1 MISVGPLIMATAR
14 GTRQTGAVTRQRA
27 TVMVLL
33 VVGKIARPRDAAT
46 LVVPPAG
53 NREVLPV
60 PNAADLQ
67 VRQKEI
73 VRLTTARI
81 VVGLDIGPN
90 SVGIR
95 VIKVGIRG
103 HRTGGIGKTIQV
115 PVTEGPHRESEL
127 DLQVPGQGCETSAGQ
142 IHCTPRAVG
151 PTTIRVTPREKA

>member
-33 VVGKIARPRDAAT
+33 VVGEIARPRDAAT
-46 LVVPPAG
+46 LAVPPAR

-60 PNAADLQ
+60 AHAADLQ
-67 VRQKEI
+67 VRQKGI
-73 VRLTTARI
+73 VQLTTARI

-103 HRTGGIGKTIQV
+103 HRIGGIGKTVQV
-115 PVTEGPHRESEL
+115 PVTNDPHRESEL
-127 DLQVPGQGCETSAGQ
+127 DLQVPGQGRETSAGQ
-142 IHCTPRAVG
+142 IHLTPRAVG